1 MRMFC
6 APFCPAFGFGLR
18 ERASRVHGHLKESIY
33 ADTRPSGYRFRNFG
47 RRRGACSRP
56 NVKVSRPR
64 WYGLDD
70 FSGPPKLIHW
80 VARVEAMSDVVK
92 LGLDVGPALDVTRG
106 DLHWQLTVPEDG
118 GMPFDGAFPSIIDW
132 PDGMFPVPRMADRG
146 CALERLVISH
156 PENRAIS
163 EVLDAHMQDDRI
175 VLEAGA
181 VGLKAQISTP
191 DGLLWL

>member
-1 MRMFC
+1 MGTHNHLMQFGSE
-6 APFCPAFGFGLR
+6 AFL
-18 ERASRVHGHLKESIY
+18 EVIAI
-33 ADTRPSGYRFRNFG
+33 D
-47 RRRGACSRP
+47 P